1 MSVMLPL
8 VSTACFWLATSWV
21 PGPPRKKI
29 GLRPLLHFGGMV
41 TLNSLVGY
49 LAYNLDKILLGRY
62 WGAEILGL
70 YGRSYQIIIIP
81 TDNLNS
87 AVGEVAFAALSR
99 VQDDPKRLKSY
110 LLNGYSLVVALH
122 VHLTIIIILFS
133 QVLGKVNM
141 A

>member
-70 YGRSYQIIIIP
+70 YGRGYQIIIIT
-81 TDNLNS
+81 TDNMNS
-87 AVGEVAFAALSR
+87 AVGEGAFAALAR

-110 LLNGYSLVVALH
+110 FLKGYSIDVAFT
-122 VHLTIIIILFS
+122 VPTTIIIPTFL
-133 QVLGKVNM
+133 QD
-141 A
+141 